1 MEQLPVDIEEKL
13 ERLPIVPFDGSE
25 EFQNVIFSNDFNNI
39 FDYYSKNYMPDVV
52 KSKPELYQRVSLYL
66 TLTNQDT
73 SIVEQTDE
81 VLYRRPCPTI
91 HEFLTSDF
99 YHGRLSATMYPY
111 WKDKLEYIFRDG
123 SPIRQVIYQGCI
135 GSGKSTIARKAMVY
149 MLYKILCLRYPRAIY
164 NIDEDS
170 TIAAFI
176 ISVNLKQVFDT
187 NVLPFVKLLEN
198 MPCFQRVMSMRSFD
212 NFDLDNPN
220 CPIPFFLE
228 KSTATIFFPN
238 NIILTSG
245 SQINHTVG
253 YNIPLCFCLTGE
265 TKVKTECGM
274 VKFIDLLE
282 DYKKGVL
289 HKTFSV
295 NETGEFVE
303 SNIINVK
310 QTGEC
315 ADLIRIWLTDEHY
328 VDCTYNH
335 KFLLKNVNKH
345 DKNVVYIN
353 GLPYKEAQFLTIEDE
368 LVGF

>member
-1 MEQLPVDIEEKL
+1 M
-13 ERLPIVPFDGSE
+13 
-25 EFQNVIFSNDFNNI
+25 
-39 FDYYSKNYMPDVV
+39 
-52 KSKPELYQRVSLYL
+52 
-66 TLTNQDT
+66 
-73 SIVEQTDE
+73 
-81 VLYRRPCPTI
+81 YRRPCPTI

-212 NFDLDNPN
+212 NFDLDNPV

-228 KSTATIFFPN
+228 KSTATVFFPN

-245 SQINHTVG
+245 SQISHTVG
-253 YNIPLCFCLTGE
+253 YNIPLCFCVTGE
-265 TKVKTECGM
+265 AKVKTECGM
-274 VKFIDLLE
+274 MTFNKLLE
-282 DYKKGVL
+282 DYKNGIL

-295 NETGEFVE
+295 TKNNQLVE
-303 SNIINVK
+303 SNIINLR
-310 QTGEC
+310 QTGETL
-315 ADLIRIWLTDEHY
+315 DLIRIWLTDKDY
-328 VDCTYNH
+328 IDCTYNH
-335 KFLLKNVNKH
+335 KFLLKFANPNDNNVI
-345 DKNVVYIN
+345 YIK
-353 GLPYKEAQFLTIEDE
+353 GLPYKEAQFLTEEDE
-368 LVGF
+368 LLGF

>member
-1 MEQLPVDIEEKL
+1 MEVLPVNIEKL
-13 ERLPIVPFDGSE
+13 INNLPVIQMNNDE
-25 EFQNVIFSNDFNNI
+25 EFQKIIVSHEFTEIFNFYKD
-39 FDYYSKNYMPDVV
+39 NYLPDVL
-52 KSKPELYQRVSLYL
+52 KSKSEIYQRISLYL
-66 TLTNQDT
+66 TLTGQGEQFT
-73 SIVEQTDE
+73 EQTDQ
-81 VLYRRPCPTI
+81 VLYRRPCPDI
-91 HEFLTSDF
+91 HTFLTSDF

-111 WKDKLEYIFRDG
+111 WKDKLEYIFREG

-164 NIDEDS
+164 NIDPDS
-170 TIAAFI
+170 TIAAFV

-245 SQINHTVG
+245 SQISHTVG
-253 YNIPLCFCLTGE
+253 YNIPLCFCLAGN
-265 TKVKTECGM
+265 TKVKTESGM
-274 VKFIDLLE
+274 LNIIDILDDFE
-282 DYKKGVL
+282 KGIL
-289 HKTFSV
+289 HKAFAVDENQSV
-295 NETGEFVE
+295 IE
-303 SNIINVK
+303 SNITNIK
-310 QTGEC
+310 ETGKYT
-315 ADLIRIWLTDEHY
+315 DLIRVWLTDEKY
-328 VDCTYNH
+328 IDCTCNH
-335 KFLLKNVNKH
+335 KFLLKNVKK
-345 DKNVVYIN
+345 DDMNVVYIN
-353 GLPYKEAQFLTIEDE
+353 GLPYKEAQFLTEKDD